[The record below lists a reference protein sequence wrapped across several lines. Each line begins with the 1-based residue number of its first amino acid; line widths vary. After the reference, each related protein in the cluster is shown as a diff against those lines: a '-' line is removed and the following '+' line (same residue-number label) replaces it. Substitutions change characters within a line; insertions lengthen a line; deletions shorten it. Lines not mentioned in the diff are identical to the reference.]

1 MSISGLI
8 TKLKDCRPKVI
19 ISLTLHITIIGLAAP
34 TRGRVFS
41 TLVVILSFIL
51 SVCPNFFN
59 LSVDL
64 KT

>member
-1 MSISGLI
+1 MIFCLLDLRFGLPI
-8 TKLKDCRPKVI
+8 GFKRKQL
-19 ISLTLHITIIGLAAP
+19 IGLAAP

-41 TLVVILSFIL
+41 TLVVILS
-51 SVCPNFFN
+51 VCPNFLN